1 MNHYKNTLLH
11 SMPYMLQSIQQEILE
26 IEMAVGD
33 AKNAVGNDIDD
44 NINPIISYWT
54 LQIGSILLVI

>member
-1 MNHYKNTLLH
+1 
-11 SMPYMLQSIQQEILE
+11 MPYMLQSIQQEILE

-33 AKNAVGNDIDD
+33 AKNAVGNNIDD
-44 NINPIISYWT
+44 NINPFISYWT